1 MCEKCEETSFAGW
14 WDCLV
19 AGTLIK
25 ISVFV
30 PVPAASAAL
39 SQTVHKPVMTIT
51 CSPAWHWL
59 TLSLY
64 GAMLSFQLYRQ
75 QHKQRCKTSNNVSQ
89 HNNISQLRGGCTTP
103 KKWTKTLSK
112 NRFFSIFNSDNIK
125 LQQFL
130 EGALTPGVRWCIKAK
145 LQSKCLPWTNPERVW
160 VTVQNKTPTEPQHSA
175 WGVRV
180 VLLHQ

>member
-89 HNNISQLRGGCTTP
+89 HNNISQLKYFLGEGRGGTP
-103 KKWTKTLSK
+103 PLSLLPPLWPGPMCKWVCLLLTMWKSFRGVEGGGAPLPK
-112 NRFFSIFNSDNIK
+112 NEQK
-125 LQQFL
+125 
-130 EGALTPGVRWCIKAK
+130 
-145 LQSKCLPWTNPERVW
+145 
-160 VTVQNKTPTEPQHSA
+160 H
-175 WGVRV
+175 
-180 VLLHQ
+180 